1 MPQLAA
7 QFEQAKGNVSPPSD
21 DVSNASEA
29 HTEVRQVLET
39 SADLT
44 NFAIDT
50 ILIGSYARHVAI
62 RRIKDVD
69 VFSKLPRV
77 PATIAS
83 GRLLGLF
90 HDVLAGEFGCGRV
103 EPQERSIKVDFPDYD
118 LCVDAVPAR
127 PNGSHWAVPDR
138 CGGWE
143 ETNPELLGS
152 LTTNMNS
159 DHQGHYVPIVKL
171 IRQARRAQLGDG
183 QPGGLYVEI
192 ACYHAFVHGLAA
204 VSASEY
210 FCEALG
216 GVATQLNLAR
226 IRGLADPTLPGHVI
240 STRATDTELARAAQI
255 FHDLARRA
263 RIALHSDDACFAAL
277 EFRRIFGKTSD
288 GSWVFPMPSY
298 CNEDGT
304 PRTTAPGVRSGSLTV
319 PQDGR
324 FAR

>member
-7 QFEQAKGNVSPPSD
+7 QFEQAKSNVSPPHD

-29 HTEVRQVLET
+29 HTEVRQALET
-39 SADLT
+39 SAVLT
-44 NFAIDT
+44 DFAIDT

-77 PATIAS
+77 PSTITP

-90 HDVLAGEFGCGRV
+90 HEVLAGEFGCGRV
-103 EPQERSIKVDFPDYD
+103 EPQDRSIKVDFPDYD

-127 PNGSHWAVPDR
+127 PYGAYWAVPDR

-143 ETNPELLGS
+143 ETNPESLGS
-152 LTTNMNS
+152 LTTSMNS
-159 DHQGHYVPIVKL
+159 THDGHYVPIVKL
-171 IRQARRAQLGDG
+171 IRQARRAQLGDA
-183 QPGGLYVEI
+183 QPGGLYFEI
-192 ACYHAFVHGLAA
+192 ACYHAFAQGLSA

-216 GVATQLNLAR
+216 GVARQLNWAR
-226 IRGLADPTLPGHVI
+226 TGGLADPTLPGHVI
-240 STRATDTELARAAQI
+240 STRATHTELAHAAQT
-255 FHDLARRA
+255 FDGLARRA
-263 RIALHSDDACFAAL
+263 RTALHSDDACFAAL

-304 PRTTAPGVRSGSLTV
+304 PRTTAPGVRSGSQTV

-324 FAR
+324 FA

>member
-7 QFEQAKGNVSPPSD
+7 QFEQAKSNVSPPPD

-29 HTEVRQVLET
+29 HTEVRQALET
-39 SADLT
+39 SQVLSG
-44 NFAIDT
+44 FAIDT

-77 PATIAS
+77 PSTIAP
-83 GRLLGLF
+83 GQLLDLF
-90 HDVLAGEFGCGRV
+90 HKILASEFGCARV
-103 EPQERSIKVDFPDYD
+103 DPQERSIKVDFPDYD

-127 PNGSHWAVPDR
+127 PYGSHWAVPDR

-143 ETNPELLGS
+143 ETNPEFLGS
-152 LTTNMNS
+152 LTTDLNS
-159 DHQGHYVPIVKL
+159 DHDGHYVPTVKL

-210 FCEALG
+210 FYEALG
-216 GVATQLNLAR
+216 AVATQLNLAR
-226 IRGLADPTLPGHVI
+226 TGGLADPTLPGHVI
-240 STRATDTELARAAQI
+240 STRATDTELARAAHL
-255 FHDLARRA
+255 FHGLATRA
-263 RIALHSDDACFAAL
+263 QAALNSDDACFAAF
-277 EFRRIFGKTSD
+277 EFREVLGTTSD
-288 GSWVFPMPSY
+288 GNWVFPMPSY
-298 CNEDGT
+298 CNDDGT
-304 PRTTAPGVRSGSLTV
+304 PKRSTAGIRSGSPTV

-324 FAR
+324 FAG